1 MENIKSNRIILKITI
16 SSEMQTHGTMDYKII
31 WQIDARKRLE
41 VYYSDSM
48 KALQAN
54 SLRDVFH
61 GVVMESIDEML
72 QVEYC

>member
-1 MENIKSNRIILKITI
+1 MWKNIKSNTIISKITI
-16 SSEMQTHGTMDYKII
+16 SSETHDTMDYKII
-31 WQIDARKRLE
+31 WQIDAKKRLE
-41 VYYSDSM
+41 FYYSDSM
-48 KALQAN
+48 KALQAD